1 MNALSIVLLALSIPT
16 ILIGLL
22 LPPLLLQDRL
32 QAVSAKFPDELRRV
46 IGMDKQTKIS
56 GWDYLILMLTFVP
69 AFTPDAMQKAIA
81 VIFAILLVFYAA
93 LRARVYLKA
102 RGGFSHADVEA
113 KRLLL
118 FLGLGA
124 GVSCL
129 LFLTLSVWLVTA

>member
-1 MNALSIVLLALSIPT
+1 
-16 ILIGLL
+16 
-22 LPPLLLQDRL
+22 
-32 QAVSAKFPDELRRV
+32 
-46 IGMDKQTKIS
+46 MDKQTKIS